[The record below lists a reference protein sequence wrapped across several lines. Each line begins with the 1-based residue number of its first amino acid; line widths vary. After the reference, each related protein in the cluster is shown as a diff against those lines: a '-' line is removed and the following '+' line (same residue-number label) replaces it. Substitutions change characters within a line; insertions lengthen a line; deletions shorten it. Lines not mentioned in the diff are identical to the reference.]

1 MQFLTHPAFFVFLLV
16 AFVGMLFYVRTYQGR
31 KRAAS
36 FPSLLAT
43 PPPQPDLTF
52 SRQSLEGIG
61 TIEVPSSPEWE
72 RKGNQFYN
80 PALGMVITIQN
91 QINGFG
97 GHELAYLESYNEV
110 NLRDAPNWERGPE
123 QLGQLANHVAAR
135 TSGRFDNGTAMVTCD
150 YIFFAPFTTVFLQ
163 SRVPAEH
170 AEALALTD
178 YLASTFR
185 R

>member
-1 MQFLTHPAFFVFLLV
+1 MQFFNHPAFFIVLLV
-16 AFVGMLFYVRTYQGR
+16 AFVGILFYVRMYQGR
-31 KRAAS
+31 KRGAS
-36 FPSLLAT
+36 FPSLFDT
-43 PPPQPDLTF
+43 PPPRPDLAST
-52 SRQSLEGIG
+52 RRSLEGIG
-61 TIEVPSSPEWE
+61 TIEVPSGPEWE

-80 PALGMVITIQN
+80 SALGMSLLIQN
-91 QINGFG
+91 QIDGFSG
-97 GHELAYLESYNEV
+97 REPAYLESYNQV

-123 QLGQLANHVAAR
+123 QLGQLAGHVAAR
-135 TSGRFDNGTAMVTCD
+135 TSGRFNNGTAMVTRD
-150 YIFFAPFTTVFLQ
+150 YIFFAPFTTVLFQ